1 MYVAS
6 DVRQVLADAASA
18 QALPRPPVTDVAAV
32 ARGRVLFSDRVVGVI
47 ANRQILKSGPR
58 AYAAAHLAGPI
69 LAPIDASQP
78 LDAKLAVRC
87 ADCHNAAPLDR
98 VVPLAANPPP
108 LGRCVHC
115 HLTHPEP
122 PSYASWE
129 SIAALSPPADAT
141 AELAFCE
148 RCHNQHRDFGPFVA
162 TSSRVFPF
170 DADGDGNAQGDE
182 ADDARAGGIGTE
194 PLLAFDV
201 PITQRPFTLDIAVIS
216 DPARPGRVGR
226 ARIGASWVRAAPL
239 VALRASAP
247 YLHNGSVPTLR
258 ALLEPA
264 ARRPVTFPLGAAG
277 FVFDTRIAG
286 NGNQG
291 HEFGVALTAADKQDL
306 LAFLQTL

>member
-1 MYVAS
+1 
-6 DVRQVLADAASA
+6 LP
-18 QALPRPPVTDVAAV
+18 LPR
-32 ARGRVLFSDRVVGVI
+32 
-47 ANRQILKSGPR
+47 
-58 AYAAAHLAGPI
+58 AGEQGN
-69 LAPIDASQP
+69 L
-78 LDAKLAVRC
+78 
-87 ADCHNAAPLDR
+87 
-98 VVPLAANPPP
+98 VP
-108 LGRCVHC
+108 
-115 HLTHPEP
+115 
-122 PSYASWE
+122 
-129 SIAALSPPADAT
+129 IAALTPTLFGREAR
-141 AELAFCE
+141 AEVAFCAE
-148 RCHNQHRDFGPFVA
+148 CHAKHRDFGPMVWS
-162 TSSRVFPF
+162 SSRLFPF
-170 DADGDGNAQGDE
+170 DADGDGDAQGNPA
-182 ADDARAGGIGTE
+182 ADRRAGGIGTE

-291 HEFGVALTAADKQDL
+291 HEFGVALTAGDKQDL